1 MKQKLKKINE
11 QATFSHASCKQRR
24 KSWTCHCLMPIVQRR
39 LAHSAVLLLNWLV
52 TISYI
57 RQETKLVQGSI
68 FYAKKTRNAISKQ
81 FKLKINLENTIGALS
96 SSLSTLEIG
105 FKCNVDTVVFTGDQK
120 ISMWAVL
127 LDGDGQFVEAMRDVL
142 RTSMTPV
149 ESETL
154 GLLQGLNRIL
164 TLDHQKVIFEPNRKM
179 LVDYVHSN
187 NG

>member
-1 MKQKLKKINE
+1 
-11 QATFSHASCKQRR
+11 
-24 KSWTCHCLMPIVQRR
+24 
-39 LAHSAVLLLNWLV
+39 
-52 TISYI
+52 
-57 RQETKLVQGSI
+57 
-68 FYAKKTRNAISKQ
+68 
-81 FKLKINLENTIGALS
+81 
-96 SSLSTLEIG
+96 
-105 FKCNVDTVVFTGDQK
+105 
-120 ISMWAVL
+120 MWAVL